1 MMFIEC
7 FVKVRCNYL
16 MPNTTVEN
24 NFQLGV
30 TLTLKLTPAT
40 LPYMT
45 SHVIIS
51 VVCKGQYG
59 SSSLHVHLFS
69 GRPKH
74 QHEDYRPKGSFLLIL
89 FKLCTFFGI
98 LIIEL
103 KITISSVTFFNFK
116 GWRRAHCKSGRPTCA

>member
-30 TLTLKLTPAT
+30 TSTTFKLTPAT
-40 LPYMT
+40 LPYMRC
-45 SHVIIS
+45 HVIIS
-51 VVCKGQYG
+51 VVCKGRYG

-89 FKLCTFFGI
+89 FKLCTSYFGI
-98 LIIEL
+98 LISEL
-103 KITISSVTFFNFK
+103 KITISRVTILNLK
-116 GWRRAHCKSGRPTCA
+116 GWRRAHCKSG